1 MRIEIKPVVLP
12 LSETNRKG
20 LSSKGILVDH
30 LNEGDKL
37 VFKGRNLDKWKVTVE
52 EIENGSVGLRFGNF
66 SYSAVSVFDARN
78 QLVIEDNKVVN
89 KESPNLKKGSKI
101 FTLEE
106 LPLQVQTTPDSLR
119 GRNIGIVLG
128 DGRGGELKLFLSYSC
143 PSSVNNGNECAIGFT
158 GHECNFDLPNSEII
172 EAKNEIVIPLI

>member
-12 LSETNRKG
+12 LSETNRRG

-37 VFKGRNLDKWKVTVE
+37 VFKGRNLDRWKVTVK
-52 EIENGSVGLRFGNF
+52 EIENGSVGLKFGDF
-66 SYSAVSVFDARN
+66 SCSAVSVFDARN
-78 QLVIEDNKVVN
+78 QLVIEGNKIVN
-89 KESPNLKKGSKI
+89 RQSPSLKKGHKI

-119 GRNIGIVLG
+119 GRNIGIVFG
-128 DGRGGELKLFLSYSC
+128 DGKGGELKLFLSYSC

-158 GHECNFDLPNSEII
+158 GHECNFDLTSSEVI
-172 EAKNEIVIPLI
+172 EAKNEIVIPLV